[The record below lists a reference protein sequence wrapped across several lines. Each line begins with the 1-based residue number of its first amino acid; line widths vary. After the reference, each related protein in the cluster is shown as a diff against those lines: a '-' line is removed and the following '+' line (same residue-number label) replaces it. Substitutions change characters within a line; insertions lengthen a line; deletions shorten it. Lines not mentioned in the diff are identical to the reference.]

1 MGIKDLFKKKQSAA
15 RPIPTPPK
23 PPHFHG
29 LTELPNLSPL
39 DDMPSL
45 DSFGL
50 GDLPEIQ
57 EDEIETHAGAPL
69 PPKPPIHYKSPIPLP
84 VHHEVPL
91 PLPIRHKAPM
101 PPPVYR
107 PLPPK
112 PPMPPKTEFRPLP
125 LPSPVHHEAPLPH
138 LIRHEAPMPPPIH
151 HHLPA
156 PPPKPRFVPESPKLK
171 ILPPKQEHLEKPFFV
186 KVDDYRS
193 ILEGTTLIKN
203 NLKEA
208 DEIISRLNELKNEGD
223 REFEKWREKLED
235 VQRKLIYVDKVIFEA
250 G

>member
-1 MGIKDLFKKKQSAA
+1 MGIKNLFKKKQTSA
-15 RPIPTPPK
+15 RPIPVPPK

-50 GDLPEIQ
+50 GELPEIM
-57 EDEIETHAGAPL
+57 EDETEAHTQ
-69 PPKPPIHYKSPIPLP
+69 K
-84 VHHEVPL
+84 
-91 PLPIRHKAPM
+91 
-101 PPPVYR
+101 

-112 PPMPPKTEFRPLP
+112 PPMPQKPDFRPLP
-125 LPSPVHHEAPLPH
+125 VIHNEPVYHEAAMPPS
-138 LIRHEAPMPPPIH
+138 IRHEAPMPAPIYH
-151 HHLPA
+151 PLPA
-156 PPPKPRFVPESPKLK
+156 PAPKPDFRPAPAPQPRFVPDAPKPR
-171 ILPPKQEHLEKPFFV
+171 ILPPRQEHLEKPFFV